1 MTLSLWL
8 TFLIAA
14 ILIAI
19 TPGSGAI
26 LSMSHGLAYGVRK
39 TTASILGL
47 QLGLIFLLTVAG
59 AGVGLS
65 LIHI

>member
-47 QLGLIFLLTVAG
+47 QLGLISVSYTHLTLPTSDLV
-59 AGVGLS
+59 
-65 LIHI
+65 